1 MKVIVS
7 NSVKIFLCVSV
18 VLFGVFLYAQSVSKP
33 VLAWTGPSVSCFYTN
48 VQENSTIY
56 NGQINA
62 SLSPV
67 GHGNSYNV
75 YVSGS
80 GPYHKDYYTTY
91 QCNYTYQPTC
101 TYNSTVL
108 PYGWVCDTPPADYS
122 TYTSVY
128 VFDTN
133 VYDVTGSANVSETSN
148 QPYYLNGLI
157 SNTSESCSGSSFN
170 TLVNTV
176 SVNNTNVF
184 NYNNVS
190 PDPGKQLS
198 PVTITA
204 TLSSGVNCNTGGP
217 ATATMNLREGP
228 FILSLAPDSSLP
240 FNTEQYGGNPDGTI
254 IYTLS
259 TGCTNGNLQCSNSS
273 RYVSWNITT
282 SQPWLYLWDGKVSSE
297 QRSIT
302 VYCINPT
309 NKTSTNPNL
318 YLYCDN
324 NSPDTSINSHL
335 WVRAAN
341 TQNMASG
348 SGSSAYQ
355 AQVIVSPSSYATYKP
370 LHPAHVYLNI
380 YSSWISTSNG
390 GNAYSRGGFNIT
402 TPSCI
407 IPNITTPSCPAT
419 PADTI
424 FTNALLETLG
434 GGLHFENGTGAL
446 PLLQYTTQNLGLTNG
461 GTPIYDFNFYTTL
474 YCEITGKCQGAFS
487 NGIIQTN
494 KISSN
499 QANLGSLQ
507 SMTQSKNWYFYP
519 SNLTISQNT
528 VYTGSA
534 VLIVHG
540 NVTITP
546 SLYPQT
552 TTCTIAG
559 SSPLTNVQ
567 ACPGLVII
575 ASGYIEITSNT
586 PSQAFSYDRDL
597 DANTHADVTST
608 GPSNIQEP
616 GGGIATTSP
625 YDVVDAFLISMGKI
639 VIDN

>member
-1 MKVIVS
+1 MKVIIKDGIKTVLL
-7 NSVKIFLCVSV
+7 VFV
-18 VLFGVFLYAQSVSKP
+18 VLLGIFLYAQSTTKP
-33 VLAWTGPSVSCFYTN
+33 VLAWTGPYVNCYYTN
-48 VQENSTIY
+48 VVENPTIY
-56 NGQINA
+56 NGQMNV

-80 GPYHKDYYTTY
+80 GPYHKDYYTDY
-91 QCNYTYQPTC
+91 ECNYTYQATC
-101 TYNSTVL
+101 IQYSTTY
-108 PYGWVCDTPPADYS
+108 PYGCVQYDTPPANY
-122 TYTSVY
+122 TTNTSVY

-133 VYDVTGSANVSETSN
+133 VYDVSGSATISETSN
-148 QPYYLNGLI
+148 NSTYLNNLI
-157 SNTSESCSGSSFN
+157 STTESCSGSSFN
-170 TLVNTV
+170 TFVNTV
-176 SVNNTNVF
+176 SVNNTKVF

-190 PDPGKQLS
+190 PDPGRQLS
-198 PVTITA
+198 PVTLTA
-204 TLSSGVNCNTGGP
+204 TLSGGQYCNTGGP

-259 TGCTNGNLQCSNSS
+259 TSCTNGNLQCSNSS
-273 RYVSWNITT
+273 RYVSWSIQTN
-282 SQPWLYLWDGKVSSE
+282 QPWLYLWDGKVSSE

-324 NSPDTSINSHL
+324 NNTDTAINSHL
-335 WVRAAN
+335 WARASN

-355 AQVIVSPSSYATYKP
+355 AQVIVSPSSFAQASNPVPVT
-370 LHPAHVYLNI
+370 LNI
-380 YSSWISTSNG
+380 YASWISTSSG

-402 TPSCI
+402 TP
-407 IPNITTPSCPAT
+407 PSPAT
-419 PADTI
+419 PTDKI

-434 GGLHFENGTGAL
+434 GGLNFENGTPVSYASL
-446 PLLQYTTQNLGLTNG
+446 EYANQKLGLTQNG
-461 GTPIYDFNFYTTL
+461 IPIYDFNFYTTL
-474 YCEITGKCQGAFS
+474 YCEITGKCQGAFT
-487 NGIIQTN
+487 NGIIQVN
-494 KISSN
+494 RIPSN

-507 SMTQSKNWYFYP
+507 SMTQSNPNWYFYQG
-519 SNLTISQNT
+519 NLTISQNT

-534 VLIVHG
+534 VLIVNG

-552 TTCTIAG
+552 STCTIAG

-575 ASGYIEITSNT
+575 AKDYIEITSNT

-597 DANTHADVTST
+597 DANTNSDVTST
-608 GPSNIQEP
+608 GPSNVQEP
-616 GGGIATTSP
+616 SGGLSMTSP
-625 YDVVDAFLISMGKI
+625 YDVVDALLISMGKI